1 MDFYIQGHSGCSLK
15 IINDKLIFKS
25 SQPNYL
31 PRLKKQCEKQKE
43 FYDVEVMIDKDNDS
57 TQFPIIGYK
66 HHSKNDFVFTKD
78 REEQPA
84 PEEAEN

>member
-1 MDFYIQGHSGCSLK
+1 MFILDFYIQGHSGCSLK

-43 FYDVEVMIDKDNDS
+43 FYEL
-57 TQFPIIGYK
+57 YK
-66 HHSKNDFVFTKD
+66 HHRALIIPKVLY
-78 REEQPA
+78 
-84 PEEAEN
+84 ENFNTERLGGGDLS